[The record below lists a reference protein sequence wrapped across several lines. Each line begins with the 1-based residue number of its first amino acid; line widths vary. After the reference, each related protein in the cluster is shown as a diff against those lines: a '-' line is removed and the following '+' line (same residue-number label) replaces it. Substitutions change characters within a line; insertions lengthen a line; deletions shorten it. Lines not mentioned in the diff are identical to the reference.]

1 MRRFAEPQAEA
12 EAAQPQ
18 ESGAVGASDGD
29 LTEGERERV
38 FAAYRTCSLRDE
50 YSTTVA
56 LQEIEEICPELSR
69 AKILEAINQLKEENK
84 CGPLDENTN
93 KIYKI

>member
-1 MRRFAEPQAEA
+1 M
-12 EAAQPQ
+12 
-18 ESGAVGASDGD
+18 
-29 LTEGERERV
+29 
-38 FAAYRTCSLRDE
+38 
-50 YSTTVA
+50 A

-93 KIYKI
+93 EIYKI